1 MRLSLSSQHS
11 TLWWWGLITSVYT
24 LLWLSAPYAHA
35 HAIPNYSLNPRS
47 SHPHSSE
54 LQRKASPQ
62 PEAETSACEN
72 PAVPS
77 YFDYSVKKRPDP
89 NADAQV
95 CSENT
100 FLRAADV
107 VDDYSCS
114 ESKPCSNGIVARG
127 PFLSP

>member
-11 TLWWWGLITSVYT
+11 TLWWWGLIASAYT
-24 LLWLSAPYAHA
+24 LFWFSVPYAHA
-35 HAIPNYSLNPRS
+35 HAIPSYSLDPRNS
-47 SHPHSSE
+47 YPREKE

-62 PEAETSACEN
+62 LNAEASACEN
-72 PAVPS
+72 PAIPS

-95 CSENT
+95 CSGNT
-100 FLRAADV
+100 LLPGADV

-114 ESKPCSNGIVARG
+114 EAKPCSNGIVAKELL
-127 PFLSP
+127 PQT